1 MNSYKYRRFIMR
13 LNGVLS
19 VVLIG
24 LILVGIVLTLRPAT
38 SASKTMETV
47 SEVVDI
53 VPTVEAKAAEVTAE
67 TAKAYDATDLELLAL
82 VIYQEAGSDACSDL
96 TRQLVGEVA
105 LNRVADPRFPDNL
118 HDVLVQRAQY
128 GRLYWTGIK
137 WPERA
142 FAEQEAHAVTRAYNI
157 AEALLTGTATRLLP
171 ADTIFQSE
179 HIQGDEIVAFVDGFY
194 FCRG

>member
-1 MNSYKYRRFIMR
+1 MNSYRRFMWELAR
-13 LNGVLS
+13 LLACSIILGALLGGIIWAVRLAAPAQEP
-19 VVLIG
+19 VV
-24 LILVGIVLTLRPAT
+24 
-38 SASKTMETV
+38 
-47 SEVVDI
+47 EVVDT
-53 VPTVEAKAAEVTAE
+53 VPTVEAKAAESTEEDAV
-67 TAKAYDATDLELLAL
+67 AYDATDLELLAL

-105 LNRVADPRFPDNL
+105 LNRVADPRYPDNL

-171 ADTIFQSE
+171 SDAVYQAEFEQGTETI
-179 HIQGDEIVAFVDGFY
+179 AWVDGMY
-194 FCRG
+194 FCK

>member
-19 VVLIG
+19 VVLLG
-24 LILVGIVLTLRPAT
+24 LILVGIVLALRPAAP
-38 SASKTMETV
+38 ASKTVEP
-47 SEVVDI
+47 VVEAVGI
-53 VPTVEAKAAEVTAE
+53 VPTVEAKAAEATTEDAV
-67 TAKAYDATDLELLAL
+67 AYDATDLDLLAL
-82 VIYQEAGSDACSDL
+82 CIYQEAGSDACSDL

-105 LNRVADPRFPDNL
+105 LNRVADPRYPDNL

-142 FAEQEAHAVTRAYNI
+142 FSEQEAHAVTRAYNI

-171 ADTIFQSE
+171 PDAVYQAEFE
-179 HIQGDEIVAFVDGFY
+179 QGTETVAWVDGMY
-194 FCRG
+194 FCR